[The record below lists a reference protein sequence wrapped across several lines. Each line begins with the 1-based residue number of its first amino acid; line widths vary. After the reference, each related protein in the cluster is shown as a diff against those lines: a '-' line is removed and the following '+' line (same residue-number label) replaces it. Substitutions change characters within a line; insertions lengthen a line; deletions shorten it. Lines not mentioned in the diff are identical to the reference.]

1 MTDRGPGSI
10 EPGILP
16 LFRIFVALEVLL
28 LLLRM
33 GLEATFRSD
42 FPLVQPVWPG
52 LVFLLALL
60 ISLSLPPLERTLGRA
75 YLPVALISSIG
86 VTIAAAAA
94 GLKLRLAAGIRAEE
108 LVRGSW
114 ILIVVLLVPLI
125 VV

>member
-42 FPLVQPVWPG
+42 FPLVPPGGPG
-52 LVFLLALL
+52 LFSPPGLPT
-60 ISLSLPPLERTLGRA
+60 SLPLPPPERTLGRA

-114 ILIVVLLVPLI
+114 ILIVVL
-125 VV
+125 